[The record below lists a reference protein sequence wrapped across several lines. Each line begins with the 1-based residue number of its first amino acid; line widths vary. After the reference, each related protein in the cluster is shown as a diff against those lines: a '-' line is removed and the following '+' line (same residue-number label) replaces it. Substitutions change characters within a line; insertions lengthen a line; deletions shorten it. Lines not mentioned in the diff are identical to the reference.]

1 MVVPMLP
8 LTLAIITRDEASRI
22 SQAIASVGAVAEILV
37 LDSGSTDETVAIAR
51 GLGARVEQVDWPG
64 YGAQKNRALEM
75 AQQDWVLSIDA
86 DEVLSEDLRRALQA
100 LFKGDIEHSAYAVL
114 RRNHWQGKPVRGGA
128 YGPCWKNRLV
138 RKSQGR
144 WVGGILHETLSVD
157 SPVGQLSGFLEHT
170 PYRDEEEF
178 RATAADY
185 AALFAKKNLMA
196 GRRARWFDAA
206 VRPILHF
213 VKAYLLKAGFRDGK
227 TGWKLAVLESR
238 AVALKWSSL
247 RSAQSKQDNLK
258 RKE

>member
-1 MVVPMLP
+1 MLP

-22 SQAIASVGAVAEILV
+22 SQAITSVGVVAEILV

-51 GLGARVEQVDWPG
+51 GLGARVEVVDWPG

-86 DEVLSEDLRRALQA
+86 DEVLSEDLRSALSS
-100 LFKGDIEHSAYAVL
+100 LFEGKMEHDAYAVL
-114 RRNHWQGKPVRGGA
+114 RRNHWQDNPVRGGA
-128 YGPCWKNRLV
+128 YGPSWKTRLV
-138 RKSQGR
+138 RKGHGR

-157 SPVGQLSGFLEHT
+157 STVGRLSGFLEHT
-170 PYRDEEEF
+170 PYRSEEEF
-178 RATAADY
+178 QATAINY
-185 AALFAKKNLMA
+185 AELFAEKGLME

-227 TGWKLAVLESR
+227 TGWKLALLESR

-247 RSAQSKQDNLK
+247 RSAQAKQDNLE
-258 RKE
+258 RME